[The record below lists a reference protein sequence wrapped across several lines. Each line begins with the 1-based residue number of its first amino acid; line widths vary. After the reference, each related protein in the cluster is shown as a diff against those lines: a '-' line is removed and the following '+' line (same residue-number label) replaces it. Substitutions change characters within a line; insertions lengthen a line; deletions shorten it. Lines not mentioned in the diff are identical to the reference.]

1 MSNRSITLQPSHV
14 SSNMERWRNLG
25 IIAHIDAGKTTLTER
40 ILLKTGLIHR
50 TGEVHDGN
58 TTMDFGALER
68 EKGITITAAATQ
80 AHWHSARHPDHRLTI
95 IDTPGHIDFSIE
107 VERSLRVLDGA
118 VAVFSAVEGVQPQ
131 SETVWRQARRYRVP
145 LIAFVNK
152 MDRVGADY
160 ERVVRQMR
168 DRLGAH
174 PATIG
179 WPLGAEEAYVGT
191 YDLVDETLWTWDADG
206 NAAQR
211 PWTDE
216 ERGKMQVRRNL
227 LIEAVADAD
236 DAVLAVYADGGVV
249 DAQLLRAGL
258 RRATLAGKLVPVLPG
273 TAFKNKGVETLLDA
287 VVDYLP
293 SPLDRPAVE
302 AVVDEKSGEVVVAL
316 PPDASGPLV
325 GLVFKVVTAAHGTL
339 AFLRV
344 YSGSAKVGDQ
354 VWVSGRD
361 SNSRIGRLAVV
372 MADKTVDVDSAQAG
386 EIVAVAGWKD
396 VATGDTV
403 AAPGRHLRLER
414 IRAAQP
420 VLAWA
425 VTASTATDLP
435 KLSSGLA
442 RLTMEDPS
450 FSVSVDE
457 DTGETLLW
465 GMGELHLEI
474 KVETL
479 KRDYGVAVRTGT
491 PRVAYQETIARATGV
506 VEGAVK
512 KQTGGQ
518 GQYAVVRLS
527 IEPREDG
534 ENVFVDKIKGGAIP
548 RNFIP
553 AVEKGMHDA
562 LKQGPKGHPVVGVTV
577 TVVDGAFHPTDSS
590 DLAFQK
596 AGALAVAEALKQA
609 GSVVLE
615 PVMRVSVETP
625 PEYVG
630 DVIADLQRRHGR
642 LNNLQEQEG
651 RAEVEA
657 KVPLA
662 QLAGYTTTLRS
673 LTQGRAAG
681 SMELAGYEPEVA
693 APALR
698 KAA

>member
-1 MSNRSITLQPSHV
+1 MSNRPNTNTPS
-14 SSNMERWRNLG
+14 SANMERWRNLG

-40 ILLKTGLIHR
+40 ILWKTGQIHR

-118 VAVFSAVEGVQPQ
+118 VTVFSAVEGVQPQ

-145 LIAFVNK
+145 LVAFVNK

-160 ERVVRQMR
+160 GRVLTQIR
-168 DRLGAH
+168 DRLGSR
-174 PATIG
+174 PAAIA
-179 WPLGAEEAYVGT
+179 WPLGAEDAFTGS
-191 YDLVDETLWTWDADG
+191 YDLVDQVLWTWDAEG
-206 NAAQR
+206 NATSR

-216 ERGKMQVRRNL
+216 ERGQMQVRRNL

-236 DAVLAVYADGGVV
+236 DEVLAVYAEGGEV

-273 TAFKNKGVETLLDA
+273 TAFKNKGIETLLDA

-293 SPLDRPAVE
+293 SPLDRPAVQAE
-302 AVVDEKSGEVVVAL
+302 VEDKSNITSLEL
-316 PPDASGPLV
+316 PPTPEGPLA
-325 GLVFKVVTAAHGTL
+325 GLVFKVVAHSHGTL

-344 YSGSAKVGDQ
+344 YSGQLKVGDQ
-354 VWVSGRD
+354 VWLSGRG
-361 SNSRIGRLAVV
+361 SNLRVGRLAVV
-372 MADKTVDVDSAQAG
+372 MADKTVDVESAQAG
-386 EIVAVAGWKD
+386 EIVAVVGWKE
-396 VATGDTV
+396 VGTGETV
-403 AAPGRHLRLER
+403 AAPNRQLRLET
-414 IRAAQP
+414 IRTQTP

-425 VTASTATDLP
+425 ISPAAAADLP
-435 KLSSGLA
+435 KLSAGLA
-442 RLTMEDPS
+442 RLTLEDPS

-479 KRDYGVAVRTGT
+479 KRDYGVTVRTGT
-491 PRVAYQETIARATGV
+491 PRVAYQETVAKAFGV

-527 IEPREDG
+527 VEPREDS
-534 ENVFVDKIKGGAIP
+534 ENVFIDKIKGGTIP

-553 AVEKGMHDA
+553 AVEKGMKDA
-562 LKQGPKGHPVVGVTV
+562 LKQGPGGHPVVGVTV
-577 TVVDGAFHPTDSS
+577 TLVDGAFHATDSS

-596 AGALAVAEALKQA
+596 AGALAVAEGLKQA
-609 GSVVLE
+609 GTVILE
-615 PVMRVSVETP
+615 PVMKVSVETP

-630 DVIADLQRRHGR
+630 DVISDLQRRHGR
-642 LNNLQEQEG
+642 LSNLQELEG

-681 SMELAGYEPEVA
+681 SVELSGYEPEVA

>member
-1 MSNRSITLQPSHV
+1 MTTRPNTNL
-14 SSNMERWRNLG
+14 ERWRNLG

-40 ILLKTGLIHR
+40 ILFKTGLIHR

-58 TTMDFGALER
+58 TVMDFGDLER
-68 EKGITITAAATQ
+68 EKGITIGAAATQ
-80 AHWHSARHPDHRLTI
+80 THWHSARHPDHRLTI

-131 SETVWRQARRYRVP
+131 SETVWRQARRYGVP

-160 ERVVRQMR
+160 ERVLKQMR
-168 DRLGAH
+168 ERLGARTVTL
-174 PATIG
+174 A
-179 WPLGAEEAYVGT
+179 WPLGAEDSFSGL
-191 YDLVDETLWTWDADG
+191 YDLIEQAVWTWDAEG
-206 NAAQR
+206 NPSVRA
-211 PWTDE
+211 WTDD
-216 ERGKMQVRRNL
+216 ERADLAIRRNL
-227 LIEAVADAD
+227 LIEAVAEAD
-236 DAVLAVYADGGVV
+236 DTLLEAYAEGRTIAADE
-249 DAQLLRAGL
+249 LRAAL
-258 RRATLAGKLVPVLPG
+258 RRATLKGALVPVLPG
-273 TAFKNKGVETLLDA
+273 TAFKNKGIEPLLDA
-287 VVDYLP
+287 VIDYLP
-293 SPLDRPAVE
+293 SPADRPAVKATVE
-302 AVVDEKSGEVVVAL
+302 AKAGESEVELA
-316 PPDASGPLV
+316 PDAAGPLA
-325 GLVFKVVTAAHGTL
+325 GLVFKVAAAQHGNL
-339 AFLRV
+339 AFLRL
-344 YSGSAKVGDQ
+344 YSGSVKVGDT
-354 VWVSGRD
+354 VWLSGRD
-361 SNSRIGRLAVV
+361 SNLRVGRLAVV
-372 MADKTVDVDSAQAG
+372 MADKTEDVTSAQAG

-396 VATGDTV
+396 AATGDTV
-403 AAPGRHLRLER
+403 AAPNRHLRLER
-414 IRAAQP
+414 IHTTQP

-425 VTASTATDLP
+425 VSAADAQELP
-435 KLSSGLA
+435 KLSAGLA

-491 PRVAYQETIARATGV
+491 PRVAYLETPAKATGV
-506 VEGAVK
+506 VEGALK
-512 KQTGGQ
+512 KQSGGQ
-518 GQYAVVRLS
+518 GQFAVVRLT
-527 IEPREDG
+527 IEPHEG
-534 ENVFVDKIKGGAIP
+534 NENVFIDKIKGGAIP

-562 LKQGPKGHPVVGVTV
+562 LRQGPNGHPVVGATV
-577 TVVDGAFHPTDSS
+577 TLIDGAFHAQDSS

-596 AGALAVAEALKQA
+596 AGALAVTEALKQA
-609 GSVVLE
+609 GTLVLE
-615 PVMRVSVETP
+615 PVMRLAVETP

-630 DVIADLQRRHGR
+630 DVVADVQRRHGR
-642 LNNLQEQEG
+642 LTRLEEQEG

-657 KVPLA
+657 RVPLA

>member
-1 MSNRSITLQPSHV
+1 MSARPTTSSSNTV

-40 ILLKTGLIHR
+40 ILFKTGQIHR

-118 VAVFSAVEGVQPQ
+118 VTVFSAVEGVQPQ
-131 SETVWRQARRYRVP
+131 SETVWRQARRYGVP

-160 ERVVRQMR
+160 ERVLKQMR
-168 DRLGAH
+168 ERLGAR
-174 PATIG
+174 PAAIG
-179 WPLGAEEAYVGT
+179 WPLGAEDAYSGT
-191 YDLVDETLWTWDADG
+191 YDLVDETLWTWNADG
-206 NAAQR
+206 DAAQR
-211 PWTDE
+211 PWTE
-216 ERGKMQVRRNL
+216 AERGAMQVRRNL

-236 DAVLAVYADGGVV
+236 DAVLAVYADGGTV

-273 TAFKNKGVETLLDA
+273 TAFKNKGIETLLDA

-293 SPLDRPAVE
+293 SPLDRPAVQAEVESKAGE
-302 AVVDEKSGEVVVAL
+302 AKLDLV
-316 PPDASGPLV
+316 PDAAGPLA
-325 GLVFKVVTAAHGTL
+325 GLVFKVVAHSHGTL

-344 YSGSAKVGDQ
+344 YSGALKVGDQ
-354 VWVSGRD
+354 VWLSGRD
-361 SNSRIGRLAVV
+361 SNLRVGRLAVV
-372 MADKTVDVDSAQAG
+372 MADKTVDVDLATAG
-386 EIVAVAGWKD
+386 EIVAVVGWKE
-396 VATGDTV
+396 VGTGETV
-403 AAPGRHLRLER
+403 AAPGKHLRLET
-414 IRAAQP
+414 IRTQTP

-425 VTASTATDLP
+425 ISPAAAADLP
-435 KLSSGLA
+435 RLSAGLA
-442 RLTMEDPS
+442 RLTLEDPS
-450 FSVSVDE
+450 FTVSVDE

-491 PRVAYQETIARATGV
+491 PRVAYQETPARASSL

-518 GQYAVVRLS
+518 GQYAVVRLTV
-527 IEPREDG
+527 EPREDN
-534 ENVFVDKIKGGAIP
+534 ENVFIDKIKGGAIP

-553 AVEKGMHDA
+553 AVEKGMRDA
-562 LKQGPKGHPVVGVTV
+562 LRQGPHGHPVVGSTV
-577 TVVDGAFHPTDSS
+577 TLLDGAFHATDSS
-590 DLAFQK
+590 ELAFQK
-596 AGALAVAEALKQA
+596 AGALAVQAALKET
-609 GSVVLE
+609 GTVVLE
-615 PVMRVSVETP
+615 PVMKVSVETP
-625 PEYVG
+625 PEHVG
-630 DVIADLQRRHGR
+630 DVISDLQRRHGR
-642 LNNLQEQEG
+642 LSDLTELEG

-657 KVPLA
+657 LVPLA
-662 QLAGYTTTLRS
+662 QLAGYTTKLRS
-673 LTQGRAAG
+673 LTQGRASG
-681 SMELAGYEPEVA
+681 SVELSGYEPEVA
-693 APALR
+693 ANALR

>member
-1 MSNRSITLQPSHV
+1 MSNRPN
-14 SSNMERWRNLG
+14 SSNNMERWRNLG

-131 SETVWRQARRYRVP
+131 SETVWRQARRYGVP

-168 DRLGAH
+168 ERLGAR

-179 WPLGAEEAYVGT
+179 WPLGAEEAYTGT
-191 YDLVDETLWTWDADG
+191 YDLVDQALWTWDTDG
-206 NAAQR
+206 NATVR

-216 ERGKMQVRRNL
+216 ERAQMQLRRNL

-236 DAVLAVYADGGVV
+236 DAVLAVYAEGGAVDGE
-249 DAQLLRAGL
+249 LLRAGL

-273 TAFKNKGVETLLDA
+273 TAFKNKGIETLLDA

-293 SPLDRPAVE
+293 SPLDRPAVHAE
-302 AVVDEKSGEVVVAL
+302 VDEKAADSTPLELA
-316 PPDASGPLV
+316 PTPAGPLA
-325 GLVFKVVTAAHGTL
+325 GLVFKVVAHSHGTL
-339 AFLRV
+339 AFLRI
-344 YSGSAKVGDQ
+344 YSGALKVGDQ
-354 VWVSGRD
+354 VWLSGRD
-361 SNSRIGRLAVV
+361 SNLRIGRLAVV
-372 MADKTVDVDSAQAG
+372 MADKTVDVTEAQAG
-386 EIVAVAGWKD
+386 EIVAVVGWKE
-396 VATGDTV
+396 VGTGETV
-403 AAPGRHLRLER
+403 AAPARHLRLET
-414 IRAAQP
+414 IRTQTP

-425 VTASTATDLP
+425 ISPAAATDLP
-435 KLSSGLA
+435 KLSAGLA
-442 RLTMEDPS
+442 RLTLEDPS
-450 FSVSVDE
+450 LTVSVDAE
-457 DTGETLLW
+457 TGETLLW

-479 KRDYGVAVRTGT
+479 KRDFGVAVRTGT
-491 PRVAYQETIARATGV
+491 PRVAYQETPARAVGP
-506 VEGAVK
+506 VEGLLK

-518 GQYAVVRLS
+518 GQYALVRLLL
-527 IEPREDG
+527 EPNEIG
-534 ENVFVDKIKGGAIP
+534 ENVFVDKIRGGAIP

-562 LKQGPKGHPVVGVTV
+562 LKQGPNGHPVVGTTV
-577 TVVDGAFHPTDSS
+577 TLVDGGFHATDSS
-590 DLAFQK
+590 DLAFQR
-596 AGALAVAEALKQA
+596 AGAMAVQNALKEA
-609 GSVVLE
+609 GTVVLE
-615 PVMRVSVETP
+615 PVMKVAVQTP

-630 DVIADLQRRHGR
+630 DVISDLQRRHGR
-642 LNNLQEQEG
+642 LRDMREMEG

-657 KVPLA
+657 TAPLA

-681 SMELAGYEPEVA
+681 SMELSGYEPEVA
-693 APALR
+693 ASTLR

>member
-1 MSNRSITLQPSHV
+1 
-14 SSNMERWRNLG
+14 
-25 IIAHIDAGKTTLTER
+25 
-40 ILLKTGLIHR
+40 
-50 TGEVHDGN
+50 
-58 TTMDFGALER
+58 MDFGALER

-131 SETVWRQARRYRVP
+131 SETVWRQARRYGVP

-160 ERVVRQMR
+160 ERVLKQLR
-168 DRLGAH
+168 DRLGAR
-174 PATIG
+174 PAVIG
-179 WPLGAEEAYVGT
+179 WPLGAEDAYAGH
-191 YDLVDETLWTWDADG
+191 YDLVDETLWTWEGVEEKSVAV
-206 NAAQR
+206 AR
-211 PWTDE
+211 PWTNA
-216 ERGKMQVRRNL
+216 ERAELSIRRNL
-227 LIEAVADAD
+227 LVEAVADAD
-236 DAVLAVYADGGVV
+236 DAVLSVYADGGTV
-249 DAQLLRAGL
+249 DANLLRAGL

-273 TAFKNKGVETLLDA
+273 TAFKYKGVETLLDA

-293 SPLDRPAVE
+293 SPLDRPAVS
-302 AVVDEKSGEVVVAL
+302 ADVDGKDGVSKLDVA
-316 PPDASGPLV
+316 PDASGPLA
-325 GLVFKVVTAAHGTL
+325 GLVFKVVAASHGTL
-339 AFLRV
+339 AFLRL
-344 YSGSAKVGDQ
+344 YSGSLKVGDQ
-354 VWVSGRD
+354 VWLSGRG
-361 SNSRIGRLAVV
+361 SNARVGRLAVV
-372 MADKTVDVDSAQAG
+372 MADKTVDVEAAQAG
-386 EIVAVAGWKD
+386 EIVAVVGWKD
-396 VATGDTV
+396 VGTGETV
-403 AAPGRHLRLER
+403 AAPGKHLRLET
-414 IRAAQP
+414 IRTQTP

-425 VTASTATDLP
+425 VSPAATADLP
-435 KLSSGLA
+435 KLSNGLA
-442 RLTMEDPS
+442 RLTLEDPS

-479 KRDYGVAVRTGT
+479 KRDFGVAVRTGT
-491 PRVAYQETIARATGV
+491 PRVAYQETPARASAV

-512 KQTGGQ
+512 KQGGGQ
-518 GQYAVVRLS
+518 GQYAVVKLK

-534 ENVFVDKIKGGAIP
+534 ENVFVDQIKGGAIP

-562 LKQGPKGHPVVGVTV
+562 LKNGPHGYPVVGTTV
-577 TVVDGAFHPTDSS
+577 TLVDGGFHAVDSS
-590 DLAFQK
+590 ELAFQK
-596 AGALAVAEALKQA
+596 AGALAVAEALKQT
-609 GSVVLE
+609 GTVVLE
-615 PVMRVSVETP
+615 PVMKVVVETP

-630 DVIADLQRRHGR
+630 DVISDLQRRHGR
-642 LNNLQEQEG
+642 LSNLQELEG

-657 KVPLA
+657 TVPLA